1 MKGIFQRE
9 VGFPPVYNEHS
20 KVLILGSFPSVKSR
34 EIAFYYGHKQNRF
47 WKTICGYFH
56 EDVPQTIEEK
66 RAFLLRHKIALWD
79 IALSCDIVGSSDASI
94 KNAEIADLSE
104 ILATAS
110 IEKIFL
116 NGNLSYQLFLQRYEN
131 IDIPYQKLPSTS
143 PANPRF
149 SPQIWQEALDGVFKD
164 NSLKT
169 KGLL

>member
-1 MKGIFQRE
+1 MKGILQRE
-9 VGFPPVYNEHS
+9 TGFPPVYNANS

-47 WKTICGYFH
+47 WKTVCGYFH
-56 EDVPQTIEEK
+56 EEIPQSAEEK
-66 RAFLLRHKIALWD
+66 REFLLRNKIALWD

-94 KNAEIADLSE
+94 KNADIADLSE
-104 ILATAS
+104 ILATAK

-116 NGNLSYQLFLQRYEN
+116 NGSLAHQLFLEKYAK

-149 SPQIWQEALDGVFKD
+149 SLQIWKDALDSVFHKC
-164 NSLKT
+164 
-169 KGLL
+169 